1 MTTEMLRCEGCASGY
16 DDTIV
21 IRDISLTVEQGMIF
35 GVLGKNG
42 MGKSTL
48 LKTIMG
54 FLKLEAGAIHI
65 AGEKVNSMPPQVLAR
80 RGVSYV
86 QQENAIFQDMTVA
99 ENLRL
104 SLPHDRYLKEG
115 LERIA
120 HYFPVIPQRLRQTAG
135 TLSGGEQKM
144 LLMSRAMITKPKL
157 VLIDEI
163 SEGLQPTMVD
173 RVGEALKR
181 LREEEGATIFLVE
194 QNVGFVADVCDR
206 IASIKIGSIV
216 ETRDITPGAETRDA
230 LLELMRI

>member
-1 MTTEMLRCEGCASGY
+1 MTEMLRCTGCASGY
-16 DDTIV
+16 DDAIV
-21 IRDISLTVEQGMIF
+21 IRDVSLAVDQGMIF

-54 FLKLEAGAIHI
+54 FLKLEAGTIHI

-80 RGVSYV
+80 RGISYV

-104 SLPHDRYLKEG
+104 SVPHDRYMRDG

-120 HYFPVIPQRLRQTAG
+120 HYFPVIPQRLRQKAG

-144 LLMSRAMITKPKL
+144 LLMSRAMIMKPKL
-157 VLIDEI
+157 MLVDEI
-163 SEGLQPTMVD
+163 SEGLQPTMVA

-181 LREEEGATIFLVE
+181 LREEEGTTIFLVE

-206 IASIKIGSIV
+206 IALIKIGSIA
-216 ETRDITPGAETRDA
+216 ETRDITPGPETRAA